1 MNSAPTILIT
11 GASGGV
17 GQAAAND
24 CAQHGARIAVH
35 YNRNKDAAEQLLAAL
50 PGNGHQLFQADITD
64 PGAVEATFEILYMT
78 GWRPHSSQ
86 QTAKQ
91 RGTAT
96 VSLSDLQKHLDGDA

>member
-1 MNSAPTILIT
+1 MCIRDS
-11 GASGGV
+11 
-17 GQAAAND
+17 
-24 CAQHGARIAVH
+24 
-35 YNRNKDAAEQLLAAL
+35 
-50 PGNGHQLFQADITD
+50 